1 MIGLEL
7 DFVQNGFRNFLVNK
21 KDINPNSDHE
31 WGKSTSIISFDLRI
45 TLRTTVLYSLNCPE
59 HTELCVIVASTFI
72 LKK

>member
-31 WGKSTSIISFDLRI
+31 
-45 TLRTTVLYSLNCPE
+45 
-59 HTELCVIVASTFI
+59 
-72 LKK
+72 